1 MNNETVS
8 LKIVLYFIT
17 QSDLII
23 MYIIYCLILSFLVLT
38 LWHPSFL
45 THPSPSRSLTR
56 GLSPRLRILCSHF
69 LEDIDDINI
78 MSVVHDEF

>member
-8 LKIVLYFIT
+8 LQNSSLFHYTKRLDYY
-17 QSDLII
+17 LI
-23 MYIIYCLILSFLVLT
+23 YRLILSFLVLT

-69 LEDIDDINI
+69 LEEIYDINK
-78 MSVVHDEF
+78 MSVVHAEF